1 MSYEQK
7 IKQIFLAALVIINV
21 AYFFVVKFVFGIL
34 IKPEPGKATPVWII
48 WTSLITVIILLSVLT
63 YVLTQNYRKQKAA
76 R

>member
-7 IKQIFLAALVIINV
+7 IKQIFLAALVILNV
-21 AYFFVVKFVFGIL
+21 AYFFVVKFIFGVL
-34 IKPEPGKATPVWII
+34 IKPEPGKTTPVWII

-63 YVLTQNYRKQKAA
+63 YILIQNYRKKKTA